1 MEYVVVAVIVLI
13 VVAIG
18 VTLFVVSA
26 TRRQRPA
33 AIAAPDDKTPLGD
46 TDQHAGEQT
55 AEGRTV
61 DQPEQR
67 EPAEPDT
74 PESPRLANRE
84 P

>member
-1 MEYVVVAVIVLI
+1 MEYVVVVVIVLD

-18 VTLFVVSA
+18 VTLFVVST
-26 TRRQRPA
+26 TRRQQPA
-33 AIAAPDDKTPLGD
+33 AIASPDDKTPLGD

-55 AEGRTV
+55 PEGRTV

-67 EPAEPDT
+67 EPGR